1 MSAMKT
7 ISFQISRN
15 FPKGEMGL
23 IVFFSYMAFYLKTLK
38 SGSFIGEKVIKANHT
53 MKRLGNE

>member
-1 MSAMKT
+1 MKT
-7 ISFQISRN
+7 TSFQISRN